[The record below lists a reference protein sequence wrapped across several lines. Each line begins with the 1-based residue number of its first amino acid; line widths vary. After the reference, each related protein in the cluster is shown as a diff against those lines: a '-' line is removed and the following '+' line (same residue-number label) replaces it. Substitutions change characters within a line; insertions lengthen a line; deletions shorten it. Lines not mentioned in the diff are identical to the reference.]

1 MGKVRLKKMLP
12 SVVYAGSLIQQ
23 GYGESMN
30 KGYNLWTIDKQD
42 VDHVRRYIPNDYGW
56 YKMTISRGES
66 IEERIDNIK
75 FSSNRKKTRVYIVY
89 EDFEENYSIE
99 KLTQIKQLV
108 KDKYGCEIVHV
119 EFREMDKEV
128 LNSPEEEHDE
138 MDPED
143 VEKMLNMFLDSN
155 EFDLADEGERKEFMD
170 FAMALEKEIDI
181 KKSPKANRR
190 YTLLTTEISNV
201 FSFPIEPTT
210 VHWDKLK
217 GITGVFGENFC
228 GKSNLLK
235 AVVWGMFQ
243 HIMGGAHAKYLV
255 NIYTA
260 SDKGYVKN
268 TYDID
273 GVKYRTIREVH
284 KGKSSNSYPTKFE
297 VYRETRNE
305 NGELGFEWCNTLSDN
320 STADNTEVKNMINDA
335 LGTYDDFTKVSIH
348 AQNEKDGYLSL
359 EQQEKNDLIA
369 RYLNLQPY
377 RERHEYVKK
386 PFNELR
392 AKQKLL
398 GESVDIELEIKGLQE
413 QIADKEKN
421 LVILEDEKK
430 KWTQKQEESQAKMI
444 ELTRK
449 LHKIDDIGYSAK
461 EDIDKDIE
469 AKRASVGSMG
479 SIVDALEKF
488 LESNPLKV
496 LDIDPK
502 RTDIVIEADLKKVRA
517 AYSSEKTAYATAK
530 QWMDDNPEKKLPDID
545 VKAISSQIESLNKVV
560 VEHHNQR
567 AVFLGK
573 NCPTCKRSIQ
583 KADPAGVARM
593 DRLIEQANST
603 IQECRYSIEAHNRI
617 VEHNNEVARR
627 RVSISAMELS
637 LVAKKQSID
646 SLKLESENFKK
657 NRELIEINGTIE
669 LKKAELKKVAML
681 LDAERKLLSNL
692 EEKAAKFETNKK
704 LKEENSKIEADIS
717 SIQDMISTYKV
728 SIHRQQTQIT
738 SLTAD
743 IRVLNSNTSDKLKK
757 LDEIK
762 SGDKKYKFYSIYLQ
776 AVERGGIPAMII
788 RTKLPLVN
796 NKVNSILQ
804 TIVNFKMDF
813 SIDMKGN
820 VTELFY
826 NSVSKWDSLPL
837 ASGSGSQ
844 SFIIGIAIKDA
855 LNYISKNS
863 IVQPSIIMIDEGF
876 GTLGQEL
883 RENIMIML
891 DYLKTKYQN
900 VIIVTHLDEVK
911 DGADHVIEVLRDR
924 DILADSLKEKD
935 EKAGISRLFVRR

>member
-1 MGKVRLKKMLP
+1 MGKVRLKKTIP
-12 SVVYAGSLIQQ
+12 SVAYCGSLIQQ
-23 GYGESMN
+23 GYGESIN

-42 VDHVRRYIPNDYGW
+42 VSHVRRYISNDYGW

-66 IEERIDNIK
+66 IEDRIDNIK
-75 FSSNRKKTRVYIVY
+75 FSSNKKKTRVYIVY

-99 KLTQIKQLV
+99 KLNQIKQLV

-128 LNSPEEEHDE
+128 LASSEEDHDE

-143 VEKMLNMFLDSN
+143 VEKMLNMFLDNN
-155 EFDLADEGERKEFMD
+155 EFDLADDQERKEFMD
-170 FAMALEKEIDI
+170 FAMKLEKEIDI
-181 KKSPKANRR
+181 KKSSRANRR

-201 FSFPIEPTT
+201 FSFPIEPT
-210 VHWDKLK
+210 VIHWDKLK

-255 NIYTA
+255 NIYTT
-260 SDKGYVKN
+260 SEKGYVKN

-273 GVKYRTIREVH
+273 GVKYRTTREVQ

-305 NGELGFEWCNTLSDN
+305 DGEMEFEWCNTLSDN

-369 RYLNLQPY
+369 RYLNLQSY

-398 GESVDIELEIKGLQE
+398 GESIDIELEIKELQN
-413 QIADKEKN
+413 QITEKEKN
-421 LVILEDEKK
+421 LSILEDEKR
-430 KWTQKQEESQAKMI
+430 KWTQKQEEAQTKII
-444 ELTRK
+444 ELTRS
-449 LHKIDDIGYSAK
+449 LHKIEDIGYASK
-461 EDIDKDIE
+461 EDIVNAISM
-469 AKRASVGSMG
+469 KRASVNSMK
-479 SIVDALEKF
+479 SVVDALESF
-488 LESNPLKV
+488 IEANPMKV

-502 RTDIVIEADLKKVRA
+502 RTDAVIESDLKKIRD
-517 AYSSEKTAYATAK
+517 AYSSEKTSYADLK
-530 QWMDDNPEKKLPDID
+530 QWLASNPEHNVPNIDI
-545 VKAISSQIESLNKVV
+545 KEASARIESLNKEL
-560 VEHHNQR
+560 VEHQNQK

-573 NCPTCKRSIQ
+573 NCPTCKQPIQ
-583 KADPAGVARM
+583 KADPAGVSRM
-593 DRLIEQANST
+593 DRLIEQVEST
-603 IQECRYSIEAHNRI
+603 IQECRHSMDVHSKAI
-617 VEHNNEVARR
+617 EHNNEVARKKGLLATVEATL
-627 RVSISAMELS
+627 VSR
-637 LVAKKQSID
+637 KQTID
-646 SLKLESENFKK
+646 GLKLEIENFRKNKEFIETNKTIESKK
-657 NRELIEINGTIE
+657 SE
-669 LKKAELKKVAML
+669 LKKLVAP
-681 LDAERKLLSNL
+681 LDAEQKLLVKL
-692 EEKAAKFETNKK
+692 EEKESLFDTMLLLKKENAKTE
-704 LKEENSKIEADIS
+704 SDIS
-717 SIQDMISTYKV
+717 SIQDLVNTYKV
-728 SIHRQQTQIT
+728 SIHKQQIQIT
-738 SLTAD
+738 SVTAD
-743 IRVLNSNTSDKLKK
+743 IRVLNSNTSDRLKK

-776 AVERGGIPAMII
+776 AVERGGIPAMVI

-804 TIVNFKMDF
+804 TVVNFKMDF

-826 NSVSKWDSLPL
+826 NSVNKWDSLPL

-891 DYLKTKYQN
+891 EYLKTKYQN
-900 VIIVTHLDEVK
+900 VIIITHLDEVK

-924 DILADSLKEKD
+924 DIIAESLREKD
-935 EKAGISRLFVRR
+935 EKAGITRLYVRR